1 MDSSVE
7 TRTPPAQGGRSAALA
22 GYRWLLALFL
32 LAGGAQ
38 IFLAGF
44 GVFSFGAGRAAE
56 GSSAFSVHMG
66 LGFGMAGA
74 AVLILILA
82 LIGRPGALALW
93 LSGLLVVQT
102 CLLQSLWMA
111 WPTAPPPSADCTPW
125 TVCSSWPT
133 PASCSPWP
141 GGGWS
146 GSELTAAASE
156 RLTDCSSP

>member
-102 CLLQSLWMA
+102 CLLQSLLDGLA
-111 WPTAPPPSADCTPW
+111 DGASAF
-125 TVCSSWPT
+125 
-133 PASCSPWP
+133 
-141 GGGWS
+141 GGLHALDGLLIVANAGVLFTLARWRLERQRAD
-146 GSELTAAASE
+146 GSRE
-156 RLTDCSSP
+156 

>member
-7 TRTPPAQGGRSAALA
+7 TRIAPAQGGRSVALA

-82 LIGRPGALALW
+82 LIGRPGTLALW

-102 CLLQSLWMA
+102 CLLQSLLDGLA
-111 WPTAPPPSADCTPW
+111 DGASAF
-125 TVCSSWPT
+125 
-133 PASCSPWP
+133 
-141 GGGWS
+141 GGLHALDGLLIVANAGVLFVLARWR
-146 GSELTAAASE
+146 LE
-156 RLTDCSSP
+156 RQRADG